1 MTPLPQVFLARPIA
15 HRGYHDKTV
24 GRIENSRSAFAA
36 AMESGY
42 GIELDLQLSRDGV
55 AMVFHDDLLDRL
67 TTEIGPVRDRDAKAL
82 QSIALKGSTDT
93 IPTLA
98 QVLTQVGGAVPL
110 LIELKDQHGEM
121 GDTDGALE
129 QATADAL
136 SSYDGPVALMSFN
149 PNMVRRI
156 GALCPDIPRGLISS
170 AWRKIDEPQVPVDT
184 RARLAGIHDFETVG
198 ASFLSHDVTNLSA
211 PRVEQL
217 KGQGATILCWTV
229 RSAAQ
234 EHEARK
240 VADNITFEGYAA

>member
-1 MTPLPQVFLARPIA
+1 MTPLPQAFLARPIA

-24 GRIENSRSAFAA
+24 GRIETSPTAFAA
-36 AMESGY
+36 AMEAGY
-42 GIELDLQLSRDGV
+42 GIELDLQLSRDGG

-67 TTEIGPVRDRDAKAL
+67 TAETGPVRDRDAKAL
-82 QSIALKGSTDT
+82 QSIVLKGGADT

-98 QVLTQVGGAVPL
+98 QVLVQVGGAVPL

-136 SSYDGPVALMSFN
+136 SSYGGPVALMSFN

-184 RARLAGIHDFETVG
+184 RARLAGIPDFETVG

-217 KGQGATILCWTV
+217 KAQGATILCWTV

-234 EHEARK
+234 EHEARN